1 MRQPGR
7 GREAAGPGD
16 CLPRGWSL
24 FCKTCGDVIASRSA
38 PCDRFQDLDPGQGG
52 REGGDASCGAA
63 ARGPAQ
69 GSEEEEVSKA
79 TLHTILLEQQQ
90 QAREDPFTKA
100 VLRQLGPEL
109 LASFTDDQRCRL
121 ERALFACRPL
131 QRHPVDIRGII
142 SLFFW
147 LFYYVLLRGRDRRR
161 RTQQQELERWKQA
174 GLVADLI
181 FALSVILQV
190 LAVVVV
196 VLYLIKSA
204 LGIDLLK
211 KHHAWELLLD

>member
-1 MRQPGR
+1 MSSLRGQPPATVSRISIRAKGAGKGGAPPAAPQPG
-7 GREAAGPGD
+7 
-16 CLPRGWSL
+16 
-24 FCKTCGDVIASRSA
+24 
-38 PCDRFQDLDPGQGG
+38 
-52 REGGDASCGAA
+52 
-63 ARGPAQ
+63 GPAQ
-69 GSEEEEVSKA
+69 EPEDGEVSKA

-131 QRHPVDIRGII
+131 QRHPVDIRGVIP
-142 SLFFW
+142 LFFW
-147 LFYYVLLRGRDRRR
+147 RFYYVLLLGRDRRR
-161 RTQQQELERWKQA
+161 RTQQQELERRKQA

>member
-1 MRQPGR
+1 LQDLRRCHRFEVSPLRPFPGSR
-7 GREAAGPGD
+7 SG
-16 CLPRGWSL
+16 PRG
-24 FCKTCGDVIASRSA
+24 
-38 PCDRFQDLDPGQGG
+38 QG
-52 REGGDASCGAA
+52 RGDASCGAA

-142 SLFFW
+142 PLFFW

-161 RTQQQELERWKQA
+161 RTQ
-174 GLVADLI
+174 
-181 FALSVILQV
+181 
-190 LAVVVV
+190 
-196 VLYLIKSA
+196 
-204 LGIDLLK
+204 
-211 KHHAWELLLD
+211 